1 MLTFCKPH
9 VISSPSGR
17 KFCVIARMA
26 HRSGWAC
33 TLCPFVS
40 QHPQRFVVLGRD
52 ITDSLNTRQ
61 QQAAVQGLLAKVF
74 LSVPIAIAIWDAG
87 SHPAMVGAVANAATN
102 NYKPCHKSSCH
113 RFVAVEAYCKS
124 VAIGTVFHP
133 VRQMDGRTVQ
143 SLQGFEHGAIV
154 LAKQSSRYMQPV
166 IGVNANQ
173 IRIEGS
179 MVDFGKRNPIGD
191 YRLTEPLILRQYAP
205 RPAIAVRADLTE
217 HTARC
222 MQ

>member
-1 MLTFCKPH
+1 MGWLTRWLH
-9 VISSPSGR
+9 AGVDAGSR
-17 KFCVIARMA
+17 KLWPQGIEQVSNRRAEMVQRPNRHGID
-26 HRSGWAC
+26 
-33 TLCPFVS
+33 FVS
-40 QHPQRFVVLGRD
+40 DGGVQR
-52 ITDSLNTRQ
+52 RQ
-61 QQAAVQGLLAKVF
+61 VGLLLPTFGSADG
-74 LSVPIAIAIWDAG
+74 AINIDAG